1 MTTERLECGHA
12 VCGECNERF
21 MCIPSIRE
29 YAEWQ
34 FEGEIGAAVCVQCI
48 AQNTP
53 CDTSALQSVLAT
65 ELPEWQGRFEAMRE
79 KAKKAIQEAVD
90 GVEQDA
96 DRAIKCLIARNAKL
110 DEIMPLIRTAITV
123 MMEVLDIAEEEKCMG
138 VVGLIEKT
146 VMCLMRQFPGIAIEV
161 KSHNIEALETHNKTI
176 VTFDD
181 NRT

>member
-1 MTTERLECGHA
+1 
-12 VCGECNERF
+12 

-29 YAEWQ
+29 YAKWQ
-34 FEGEIGAAVCVQCI
+34 YESEIGAAVCVQCI

-79 KAKKAIQEAVD
+79 KAKQAVIEAVD

-110 DEIMPLIRTAITV
+110 EEDMPTIRTAITV
-123 MMEVLDIAEEEKCMG
+123 MMEVLDIAEEEKCDGM
-138 VVGLIEKT
+138 VQLIEKT
-146 VMCLMRQFPGIAIEV
+146 VVRLMRQIPGIRIDFNDR
-161 KSHNIEALETHNKTI
+161 NIDTFAVNYDRKTVI
-176 VTFDD
+176 KNSDISTW
-181 NRT
+181 